1 MKSNYDLYKKLA
13 NTISKDLGNSI
24 VDNIIKLK
32 IQEKM
37 IVLDP
42 AQSNKDDS
50 SISFMNM
57 DSNGN
62 LI

>member
-13 NTISKDLGNSI
+13 KTISKDLGNSI